1 MKSFTKELRRQA
13 ENQYWGRGNQENP
26 RCSNC
31 DEVMDFFGDDET
43 PLGEGYWECPVCKE
57 NSKEKQDI

>member
-1 MKSFTKELRRQA
+1 MTSAARDLRRQA
-13 ENQYWGRGNQENP
+13 ENLYWGRGNQESP

-43 PLGEGYWECPVCKE
+43 PIGEGYWECPICKG
-57 NSKEKQDI
+57 SLEK